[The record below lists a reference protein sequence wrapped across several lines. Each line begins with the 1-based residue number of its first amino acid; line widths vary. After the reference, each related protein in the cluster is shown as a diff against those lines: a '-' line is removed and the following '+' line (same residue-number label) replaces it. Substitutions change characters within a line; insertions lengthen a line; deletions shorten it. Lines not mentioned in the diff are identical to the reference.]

1 MKKQLLIAAV
11 AATLGT
17 SAMADISITGDAH
30 MRYANTE
37 NGAAADTNSLDQRI
51 RLKTVGTS
59 GDTKV
64 VMGLRTDND
73 DAQTSRATGGTTN
86 HANATSTGT
95 TTTTGLEVDYRFL
108 TTKVGPVNVKVGD
121 WWETTGLGLV
131 RKGQKANSNTT
142 GSAYNLSTTVANVDL
157 SVQGTTGAGSTTVGA
172 ATEIAG
178 WKIGVEHD
186 NTNLTGY
193 TDVTVQ
199 GTIGPVSIAAE
210 KYDSDAEDNKADAG
224 LVHVFGKVGGVTLH
238 AAYAEWENDANGRR
252 DNNSKFSPLGVS
264 VLGSANGVNGNLA
277 LGNVNATD
285 AQDEDVS
292 GVRADFNVAGNA
304 IQVAAGNLNAAG
316 IDDGFADIIVT
327 RDLSGAK
334 LSLSAGQW
342 NSNTSMGAKI
352 AVKF

>member
-17 SAMADISITGDAH
+17 SAMADISITGDAL

-37 NGAAADTNSLDQRI
+37 NGTAADTNSLDQRV
-51 RLKTVGTS
+51 RLKMVGTS

-64 VMGLRTDND
+64 VMGLRSDND
-73 DAQTSRATGGTTN
+73 DT
-86 HANATSTGT
+86 ATSTRVG
-95 TTTTGLEVDYRFL
+95 GGGDSNALEVDYRFL

-285 AQDEDVS
+285 GQDEDVS

>member
-64 VMGLRTDND
+64 TLGLRTDND
-73 DAQTSRATGGTTN
+73 VASTSRATAG
-86 HANATSTGT
+86 SVD
-95 TTTTGLEVDYRFL
+95 TTGLQVDYRFL

-264 VLGSANGVNGNLA
+264 VLGNANGVNGNLA

-285 AQDEDVS
+285 PQDEDVS

>member
-17 SAMADISITGDAH
+17 SAMADISITGDAL

-37 NGAAADTNSLDQRI
+37 NGTAADTNSLDQRI

-64 VMGLRTDND
+64 TLGLRTDND
-73 DAQTSRATGGTTN
+73 SVSTSRATAGTT
-86 HANATSTGT
+86 S
-95 TTTTGLEVDYRFL
+95 TTGLQVDYRFL

-264 VLGSANGVNGNLA
+264 VLGNANGVNGNLA
-277 LGNVNATD
+277 LGNVNASED
-285 AQDEDVS
+285 QDEDVS

>member
-73 DAQTSRATGGTTN
+73 DDQTSRATGGTS
-86 HANATSTGT
+86 ATTGSA
-95 TTTTGLEVDYRFL
+95 TTGLEVDYRFL

-285 AQDEDVS
+285 GQDEDDHYHISFAELRWDSVS
-292 GVRADFNVAGNA
+292 SRNVSLRSKAKQKQWCVFGPQNFCVPRTTFKL
-304 IQVAAGNLNAAG
+304 VA
-316 IDDGFADIIVT
+316 VT
-327 RDLSGAK
+327 CPFQYK
-334 LSLSAGQW
+334 
-342 NSNTSMGAKI
+342 
-352 AVKF
+352 

>member
-17 SAMADISITGDAH
+17 SAMADISITGDAL
-30 MRYANTE
+30 MRYASTE
-37 NGAAADTNSLDQRI
+37 DAGGTATDLNQLDQLI
-51 RLKTVGTS
+51 RLKMVGTS

-73 DAQTSRATGGTTN
+73 TDSTSRAAGGLDP
-86 HANATSTGT
+86 S
-95 TTTTGLEVDYRFL
+95 TTGLEVDYRFL

-285 AQDEDVS
+285 PQDEDVS

-304 IQVAAGNLNAAG
+304 IQVAAGNLDAAG

>member
-17 SAMADISITGDAH
+17 SAMADISITGDAL

-37 NGAAADTNSLDQRI
+37 NGTAADTNSLDQRI

-73 DAQTSRATGGTTN
+73 DDQTSRATGGTS
-86 HANATSTGT
+86 ATTGSA
-95 TTTTGLEVDYRFL
+95 TTGLEVDYRFL

>member
-64 VMGLRTDND
+64 TLGLRTDND
-73 DAQTSRATGGTTN
+73 TDQTSRATGGTE
-86 HANATSTGT
+86 
-95 TTTTGLEVDYRFL
+95 TTTGLEVDYRFL

-238 AAYAEWENDANGRR
+238 AAYAEWENDQM
-252 DNNSKFSPLGVS
+252 V
-264 VLGSANGVNGNLA
+264 V
-277 LGNVNATD
+277 
-285 AQDEDVS
+285 
-292 GVRADFNVAGNA
+292 
-304 IQVAAGNLNAAG
+304 
-316 IDDGFADIIVT
+316 VT
-327 RDLSGAK
+327 TTLS
-334 LSLSAGQW
+334 SLH
-342 NSNTSMGAKI
+342 
-352 AVKF
+352 